1 MPALSPQQ
9 GDMKL
14 QRLHALGLLK
24 AVRHRWRAVVL
35 SGLLCGLLAF
45 SLVPAVGRADDDQDR
60 ARQALLAG
68 KVLPLRVVLDK
79 VESQYPGDPVD
90 IEFEE
95 DDGLYLYEIKLLQSA
110 GNIIKLKV
118 DAQSGEIIR
127 VKGRSIER
135 REAN

>member
-1 MPALSPQQ
+1 
-9 GDMKL
+9 MKL
-14 QRLHALGLLK
+14 QVLHSLFSVA
-24 AVRHRWRAVVL
+24 AVRHRWRAFLL

-45 SLVPAVGRADDDQDR
+45 SVMPSVGRADDDQDR

-95 DDGLYLYEIKLLQSA
+95 DDGIYLYEIKLLQSA

-127 VKGRSIER
+127 VKGRGIER
-135 REAN
+135 RGAN

>member
-1 MPALSPQQ
+1 
-9 GDMKL
+9 MKL
-14 QRLHALGLLK
+14 QRLHALGPLK

-45 SLVPAVGRADDDQDR
+45 SLVPSVGRADDDQDR